1 MGEGNVT
8 NLIKSYQ
15 EAYDK
20 AFGKLKNNSNVIAI
34 IVYGSIVSGDIWE
47 ESDIDFFVITKEQN
61 KLMNLYS
68 KINDVPIQ
76 VNYISKEIF
85 IKSYTNLLKGGTFHK
100 AFFTGKLV
108 YCLDDEI
115 KDLFNSIRFY
125 YDRDRNIRNLEILCN
140 IFNCLHYSRKYYFTG
155 KYETSFQWIVDL
167 ITNFARLQLNVK
179 GYITDKDILSFA
191 VSMDEEVDK
200 LFNILN
206 TQKTLKEKIYTVLDF
221 IEKYLDQNISTLAM
235 PIIEFLK
242 EKKQFLSI
250 HDIKNSPEFKQLN
263 GDLNYL
269 LNYLAQKGL
278 INQSLRSFT
287 TYGEEE
293 LIEELVYYVY

>member
-1 MGEGNVT
+1 MT

-100 AFFTGKLV
+100 AF
-108 YCLDDEI
+108 
-115 KDLFNSIRFY
+115 
-125 YDRDRNIRNLEILCN
+125 
-140 IFNCLHYSRKYYFTG
+140 
-155 KYETSFQWIVDL
+155 
-167 ITNFARLQLNVK
+167 LQGN
-179 GYITDKDILSFA
+179 
-191 VSMDEEVDK
+191 
-200 LFNILN
+200 
-206 TQKTLKEKIYTVLDF
+206 
-221 IEKYLDQNISTLAM
+221 
-235 PIIEFLK
+235 
-242 EKKQFLSI
+242 
-250 HDIKNSPEFKQLN
+250 
-263 GDLNYL
+263 
-269 LNYLAQKGL
+269 
-278 INQSLRSFT
+278 
-287 TYGEEE
+287 
-293 LIEELVYYVY
+293 